1 MDRDIYC
8 GCVKLKGDED
18 ERTIRAASNYAAS
31 LSIQWHFKEAKAL
44 MRKVIPVA
52 RRVVGEG
59 AMITLQMR
67 KIYAGTLSADGA
79 TFGDLR
85 EAVTT
90 LEDTQRI
97 ARRVFGDAHPLTE
110 SIVWQLGQTRAAF
123 RTREMLRRSG

>member
-31 LSIQWHFKEAKAL
+31 LITLQRLEEAKSL
-44 MRKVIPVA
+44 LRKTIPVA
-52 RRVVGEG
+52 RRIVGES
-59 AMITLQMR
+59 AMITLTMR
-67 KIYAGTLSADGA
+67 KLYALWDPDTVTL
-79 TFGDLR
+79 GDLR
-85 EAVTT
+85 EAINT
-90 LEDTQRI
+90 LEEMEPI